1 MMSAVRAVDALLL
14 DVDGVLVV
22 SWEPIPGA
30 AEALAELR
38 RRGVPFRLVTNTSS
52 QSRAG
57 IAERLTALG
66 MPVEPGEVVT
76 AVVAT
81 GAYLAERHPGARVLL
96 LSDEESVGDL
106 GPVELVEPG
115 ADADVVVVGG
125 ANERFSYA
133 SLDHAFRLVAG
144 GAPLVA
150 MHRSLYWRAADG
162 LHLDG
167 GAFVRA
173 LEEAAGVGAAVCGKP
188 SPAFFRAALAEL
200 GTPAG
205 RAAMVGDDLVND
217 VLAARAVGL
226 AGILVRTGKFR
237 PTDLERAA
245 ERPDAVID
253 SVAELPAL
261 LDARGR

>member
-1 MMSAVRAVDALLL
+1 MRSVEALLL
-14 DVDGVLVV
+14 DLDGVLVV
-22 SWEPIPGA
+22 SWEPVSGA

-38 RRGVPFRLVTNTSS
+38 GRGIPFRLVTNTSS
-52 QSRAG
+52 ESRAG
-57 IAERLTALG
+57 IAQRLTALG
-66 MPVEPGEVVT
+66 MPVEPQEVVT

-81 GAYLAERHPGARVLL
+81 SAYLAERHPGARVFL

-106 GPVELVEPG
+106 GRVELVEPG
-115 ADADVVVVGG
+115 AEADVVVVGG
-125 ANERFSYA
+125 ANERFSYQA
-133 SLDHAFRLVAG
+133 LNHAFRLVAG

-173 LEEAAGVGAAVCGKP
+173 LEEAAGVEAVVCGKP

-200 GTPAG
+200 GVPAE
-205 RAAMVGDDLVND
+205 RAAMVGDDLAND

-226 AGILVRTGKFR
+226 AGVLVRTGKFR
-237 PTDLERAA
+237 PSDLQRAG
-245 ERPDAVID
+245 EEPDAVID
-253 SVAELPAL
+253 SIADLPAL
-261 LDARGR
+261 LDAWRAG

>member
-1 MMSAVRAVDALLL
+1 MEGLLL

-22 SWEPIPGA
+22 SWEPVPGA
-30 AEALAELR
+30 PEAVGELR

-52 QSRAG
+52 ESREG
-57 IAERLTALG
+57 IARRLRTLG
-66 MPVEPGEVVT
+66 MPVEPDEVVT

-81 GAYLAERHPGARVLL
+81 GAYLAERHPGARVFL
-96 LSDEESVGDL
+96 LSDEESAPDL
-106 GPVELVEPG
+106 GPVERVGPG
-115 ADADVVVVGG
+115 EAADVVVVGG
-125 ANERFSYA
+125 ANEGFSYPA
-133 SLDHAFRLVAG
+133 LDHAFRLVAG

-150 MHRSLYWRAADG
+150 MHRSTYWRAADG

-173 LEEAAGVGAAVCGKP
+173 LEEATGVEAAVCGKP

-200 GTPAG
+200 GTPAE
-205 RAAMVGDDLVND
+205 RAAMVGDDLAND

-245 ERPDAVID
+245 EEPDAVID
-253 SVAELPAL
+253 SIAHLPAL
-261 LDARGR
+261 LDAWRAG

>member
-1 MMSAVRAVDALLL
+1 MRKVEALLL

-22 SWEPIPGA
+22 SWEPVPGA
-30 AEALAELR
+30 PEALAELR

-52 QSRAG
+52 ESRAG
-57 IAERLTALG
+57 IARRLTAVG

-81 GAYLAERHPGARVLL
+81 GAYLAERHPGARAFL
-96 LSDEESVGDL
+96 LSDEESVSDL
-106 GPVELVEPG
+106 GPVERVGLGEE
-115 ADADVVVVGG
+115 ADVVVVGG
-125 ANERFSYA
+125 ANEAFSYA
-133 SLDHAFRLVAG
+133 ALDHAFRLVAG

-173 LEEAAGVGAAVCGKP
+173 LEEAAGVEAAVCGKP

-200 GTPAG
+200 GASAE
-205 RAAMVGDDLVND
+205 RAAMVGDDVATD

-237 PTDLERAA
+237 PSDLERAGG
-245 ERPDAVID
+245 EPDAVID
-253 SVAELPAL
+253 SIADLPAL
-261 LDARGR
+261 LDAWGER

>member
-1 MMSAVRAVDALLL
+1 MRRIEALLL

-22 SWEPIPGA
+22 SWEPLPGA
-30 AEALAELR
+30 PEALAELR

-52 QSRAG
+52 ESREG
-57 IAERLTALG
+57 IARRLSALG
-66 MPVEPGEVVT
+66 MSVEPEEVVT

-81 GAYLAERHPGARVLL
+81 GAYLAERHPGARVFL
-96 LSDEESVGDL
+96 LSDEEAVPDL
-106 GPVELVEPG
+106 GPVRLVGLG

-125 ANERFSYA
+125 ANETFSYPA
-133 SLDHAFRLVAG
+133 LDHAFRLVAG

-150 MHRSLYWRAADG
+150 MHRSLYWREADG

-173 LEEAAGVGAAVCGKP
+173 LEAATGVEAVVCGKP

-200 GTPAG
+200 GAPAE
-205 RAAMVGDDLVND
+205 RAAMVGDDVAND
-217 VLAARAVGL
+217 VLAARAAGL

-237 PTDLERAA
+237 PSDLERAG
-245 ERPDAVID
+245 EEPDAVID
-253 SVAELPAL
+253 SIADLPAL
-261 LDARGR
+261 LGAWGQG